1 MKRLFIAITA
11 LFVFSATAEAQQRFR
26 RTSFPINSFVVNP
39 AVAGTEGYTVF
50 GTSYR
55 NQWAGFEGSPT
66 TMLLSGHTS
75 VFETLG
81 AGLLIYR
88 DDMGGAVSQTGFE
101 LTGSYQLTLPNTDR
115 FSFGLS
121 LQGTQFGFDS
131 RDMNVW
137 DQNDPALGGIVE
149 TTFGLDAAV
158 GFLVYGD
165 NYSGGLSVF
174 NLFQDELNLQSVD
187 SADNKSVRHYR
198 ITGSYIYEIDR
209 QIAIQG
215 SGMLKLTELGLD
227 FESLMPQIDLY
238 ARGIYTHRRSGSQY
252 WGGIG
257 YRMQDAVN
265 ISLGMIYQGVGF
277 GYSYDFT
284 TSGNLLG
291 RHSHEL
297 NLTYYLPNRKYGN
310 RYRKV
315 LDRSRLVK

>member
-1 MKRLFIAITA
+1 MQRIIIAIIA
-11 LFVFSATAEAQQRFR
+11 IFVSSVSADAQQRFR
-26 RTSFPINSFVVNP
+26 RTAFPINSFVVNP
-39 AVAGTEGYTVF
+39 AVAGTEAYTVF

-55 NQWAGFEGSPT
+55 NQWAGFEGSPK
-66 TMLLSGHTS
+66 TMLLSGHTTVYES
-75 VFETLG
+75 FG
-81 AGLLIYR
+81 AGILLYR

-101 LTGSYQLTLPNTDR
+101 LTGSYQLKLPNTDN

-121 LQGTQFGFDS
+121 LQGNQFGLDS
-131 RDMNVW
+131 RDFNVIH
-137 DQNDPALGGIVE
+137 DDDPALSGVLE
-149 TTFGLDAAV
+149 TTFGVDAAV

-174 NLFQDELNLQSVD
+174 NLFQNELILQSKD
-187 SADNKSVRHYR
+187 TADNKSVRNYR
-198 ITGSYIYEIDR
+198 ISGSYIYEIDR

-252 WGGIG
+252 WGGVG

-297 NLTYYLPNRKYGN
+297 NLTYYLPNRKYGKG
-310 RYRKV
+310 YKKV
-315 LDRSRLVK
+315 LDRGRLVK